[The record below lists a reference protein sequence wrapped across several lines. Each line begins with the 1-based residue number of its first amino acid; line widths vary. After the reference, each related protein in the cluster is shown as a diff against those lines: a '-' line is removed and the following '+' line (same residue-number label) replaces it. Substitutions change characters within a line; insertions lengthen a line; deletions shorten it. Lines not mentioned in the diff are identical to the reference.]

1 MAVRCSHAVAP
12 RAVPASARN
21 LTDSGQTNGTSF
33 PRRVRLTEPRQY
45 KAVFAGARRLGD
57 RNITVLA
64 LPNGLDHPRLGL
76 AIARKT
82 ANRAVDRNRIK
93 RLVRESFRQQQ
104 HLLGGYDL
112 VVISKPGIVHADNDA
127 LRRSIENQWRRL
139 GRACDTR

>member
-1 MAVRCSHAVAP
+1 MAARCWRVVAP
-12 RAVPASARN
+12 RAVLASARN
-21 LTDSGQTNGTSF
+21 LTDSGPAHGTSF

-76 AIARKT
+76 AIAQKS

-93 RLVRESFRQQQ
+93 RLVRESFRHQQ

-112 VVISKPGIVHADNDA
+112 VVISKPGIIHVDNDA
-127 LRRSIENQWRRL
+127 LRRSLENQWRRL
-139 GRACDTR
+139 GRTCAPR